1 MEDVPS
7 RELMKINHDKCLGY
21 INEEC
26 KNCGRQRVELWES
39 GVKVCEKC
47 NWDQDK
53 EEYDFDFDY

>member
-1 MEDVPS
+1 
-7 RELMKINHDKCLGY
+7 MKINHSKCLGY

-53 EEYDFDFDY
+53 EEYDFNFDY